1 MKKNSIRMAVVGALA
16 AGAMFAQSNSTQPA
30 PGAEQ
35 HREWKHGNFAQ
46 RRAHRAER
54 MANYLNLTPE
64 QRAQAKAVMATAREQ
79 AKPLREQLKVDRA
92 ALKNAIKTGNDAE
105 INRITKAEAPVI
117 AQLSAIR
124 AHAFEKVYASLT
136 PEQKTKA
143 DNMRQMF
150 MSHRRA
156 HQRHPQANS

>member
-1 MKKNSIRMAVVGALA
+1 MKNNSIRMAVLGALA
-16 AGAMFAQSNSTQPA
+16 AGVMFAQSNSTQLA
-30 PGAEQ
+30 PGPDQ
-35 HREWKHGNFAQ
+35 HSGRKTTFAQ

-54 MANYLNLTPE
+54 IANYLNLTPE

-79 AKPLREQLKVDRA
+79 AKPLREQLKLDRT
-92 ALKNAIKTGNDAE
+92 ALRSAIKTGNDVE
-105 INRITKAEAPVI
+105 INRITKAEAPLI
-117 AQLSAIR
+117 AQMSAIR

-143 DNMRQMF
+143 DNMRQTF

-156 HQRHPQANS
+156 HERRMQTNS